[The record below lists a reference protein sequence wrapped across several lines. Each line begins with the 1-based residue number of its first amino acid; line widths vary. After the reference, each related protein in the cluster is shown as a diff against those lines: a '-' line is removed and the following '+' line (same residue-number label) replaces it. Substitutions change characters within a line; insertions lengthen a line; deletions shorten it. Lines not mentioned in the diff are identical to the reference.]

1 MIAGLLDPEF
11 FSAKARE
18 EGDFKAKLAG
28 KPEFA
33 EALAAYDKIAEATK
47 TLAAQATRFN
57 LLEEGNA
64 QAFNCESFHLARTL
78 LRAGDEQ
85 SKPDGERLHEF
96 SDSGK
101 ESLELELFS
110 DKPIYPGLEILTLG
124 DSLTFLCGKL
134 GATDPLVQK
143 ILAGKSPHD
152 RAVELINGTKVRDLS
167 FQKKLY
173 AGGASAV
180 ATANDPMI
188 ELARLVDADARAL
201 RKVSEEQNETKKQA
215 HAALSHARN
224 ALFGT
229 TGYPDAT
236 FTLRLAFGTV
246 KGYEEDGKSVPART
260 TFASLYERAKDMK
273 NQPPFDLL
281 PRWEK
286 RKSHLNLKTPLNL
299 VDTCDTVG
307 GNSGSPVVNRAG
319 EFVGIVFDGNL
330 QSLSWDYAFSD
341 NQGRDIAVSSAA
353 ILEALSKV
361 YEARELTHEL
371 VSGRRSK

>member
-1 MIAGLLDPEF
+1 M
-11 FSAKARE
+11 
-18 EGDFKAKLAG
+18 
-28 KPEFA
+28 
-33 EALAAYDKIAEATK
+33 
-47 TLAAQATRFN
+47 LAAQVTRFN

-167 FQKKLY
+167 FRKKLY

-201 RKVSEEQNETKKQA
+201 RKVSEDQNEIKQQA
-215 HAALSHARN
+215 HAAISRARN
-224 ALFGT
+224 AVLGT
-229 TGYPDAT
+229 AGYPDAT

-246 KGYEEDGKSVPART
+246 KGYEEDGKRVPAFT

-273 NQPPFDLL
+273 NQPPFDLPPL
-281 PRWEK
+281 WEK
-286 RKSHLNLKTPLNL
+286 RKSHLNMKTPYNF
-299 VDTCDTVG
+299 VSTADIIG
-307 GNSGSPVVNRAG
+307 GNSGSPVVNRTG
-319 EFVGIVFDGNL
+319 EFVGIIFDGNL
-330 QSLSWDYAFSD
+330 QSLPWDYAFSD
-341 NQGRDIAVSSAA
+341 RQGRATSVHSAA
-353 ILEALSKV
+353 ILEALNNV
-361 YEARELTHEL
+361 YGVKDLALELT
-371 VSGRRSK
+371 SGQRRKQ